1 MEEDETIKILICGG
15 GIAGLGMGIMLDKL
29 PSSKKIDYL
38 ILEKTLIPSPLGST
52 VSLAANLIP
61 LLGEMGAWERIRH
74 ICKPMSHFRVKNN
87 DGTDLGPIDFTYNGY
102 IEDRGY
108 HGMVCGRPDLY
119 KILLSMVPPEKI
131 LFGKKICG
139 TIQDDYGVSCFCEDG
154 SVYHGDILVGA
165 DGAYS
170 TVRHSLYQSL
180 SAHGNFPCS
189 REDRAS
195 LKLDN
200 VVVVGIT
207 KPLDPEQYPF
217 LKEDVCQFRIVLG
230 KNQPYSM
237 WMCPLSNNRIGWSI
251 GGRTDAAEDEELFTI
266 SQDEAVR
273 VFNEPTDDW
282 VAAEKHSIES
292 ICERMKLRK
301 NPFGYG
307 TYGDL
312 VSATPSHLISKV
324 YFEERGYRTWY
335 AGRTV
340 LVGDGVSQALYDV
353 ATLVNLLDQ
362 MQPGL
367 PTVDDLG
374 NLFQSYYE
382 ERYPAAQ
389 LAIAGATDFAR
400 LFQDPEGVAEEDGP
414 IVMFSRVPRWLQQW
428 SMDPKTQQ
436 TPRLH
441 FLGLNR
447 PVGPMD
453 FTIGSN
459 TLTAQSSAAIA
470 IPRGSTIRHQSLHH
484 QQRQQ
489 QHQQQH
495 HHHQQRQQQ
504 QQHHHHHHYH
514 HHRVHSQHSHHHQYP
529 RHHPTHPYSVHHNND
544 NHHAST
550 TPLSTSAPV
559 FSIYTPGSGSLPY
572 FQKPR
577 SWTVSSTGSSVSTAS
592 SISFSDLDGGLDH
605 HARGPADFLAAI
617 D

>member
-1 MEEDETIKILICGG
+1 MEEEETIRILICGAG
-15 GIAGLGMGIMLDKL
+15 VAGLGMGIMLDKL
-29 PSSKKIDYL
+29 PASKKIDYL

-108 HGMVCGRPDLY
+108 HGMVCARPDLY

-139 TIQDDYGVSCFCEDG
+139 TVQDDYGVSCFCEDG

-189 REDRAS
+189 REDRSS

-207 KPLDPEQYPF
+207 QSLDPEQYPF

-251 GGRTDAAEDEELFTI
+251 GGRTNATDDEELFTI

-312 VSATPSHLISKV
+312 VSATPPHLISKV

-335 AGRTV
+335 AG
-340 LVGDGVSQALYDV
+340 VSQALYDV
-353 ATLVNLLDQ
+353 ATLVNLLHQ
-362 MQPGL
+362 LPPEL

-374 NLFQSYYE
+374 TLFHSYYE

-400 LFQDPEGVAEEDGP
+400 LFQDPEGVAEEDGQ
-414 IVMFSRVPRWLQQW
+414 ILMFSRVPRWLQQW
-428 SMDPKTQQ
+428 SMDPKAMQ

-453 FTIGSN
+453 FVRGSN
-459 TLTAQSSAAIA
+459 TLTTQAPAAIS
-470 IPRGSTIRHQSLHH
+470 IPRQSVSRHHNPQHP
-484 QQRQQ
+484 QQ
-489 QHQQQH
+489 QYQHQH
-495 HHHQQRQQQ
+495 HHHTPHQSNSD
-504 QQHHHHHHYH
+504 HHG
-514 HHRVHSQHSHHHQYP
+514 SS
-529 RHHPTHPYSVHHNND
+529 
-544 NHHAST
+544 

-559 FSIYTPGSGSLPY
+559 FSIYTPGSGPLSY
-572 FQKPR
+572 FPKPR
-577 SWTVSSTGSSVSTAS
+577 SWTVSSTSSSVSSAS
-592 SISFSDLDGGLDH
+592 SISFSDLDRGLDH
-605 HARGPADFLAAI
+605 HARGPADFLSAI